1 MAIRK
6 NEAKTLPR
14 MGGTYANTVSV
25 KGGNFPI
32 RRNVNRLRAIF
43 NKRVIVDFARMKR
56 HVQVEVIA
64 LQGWRGVSS
73 SMCVCTSAQ
82 QKAYKH
88 NAGGDSL
95 IQRFLGLRSLPSHVS
110 ALHRKNA
117 EYVSI

>member
-1 MAIRK
+1 
-6 NEAKTLPR
+6 
-14 MGGTYANTVSV
+14 MGGTYANTVSITRA
-25 KGGNFPI
+25 NFPT
-32 RRNVNRLRAIF
+32 RRNVNRLLATPNFRA
-43 NKRVIVDFARMKR
+43 IVDFVRMKR
-56 HVQVEVIA
+56 RVKVRAIA
-64 LQGWRGVSS
+64 LQGGGCVSL

-95 IQRFLGLRSLPSHVS
+95 IQRFLGGGSLRSLPSHVS